1 MSVVDFYDQLSPFY
15 HLIYPD
21 WEASIARQST
31 QLDSVICELWGDR
44 VKTVLDAACGVGT
57 QAIGLAQLGYQVTGS
72 DISATAVARAKREAA
87 KRGLEIRF
95 GRADLRSLSSSYADS
110 FDLVIAC
117 DNAIPHLLSDQ
128 EIQDSFRELY
138 RRVASG
144 GGCLVSVRDYDP
156 AESKETKVVPY
167 GVRTDG
173 DRRFLIFQVWEYHG
187 SIYDL
192 SMYFIEDRGGSE
204 CISHVMRSKY
214 YAVPV
219 ARLVELMSAAGF
231 QGVCRIDGRVFQPLI
246 AGFKDT

>member
-1 MSVVDFYDQLSPFY
+1 MSVIDFYDQLSPFY
-15 HLIYPD
+15 QLIYPD

-44 VKTVLDAACGVGT
+44 VKTVLDVACGVGT

-72 DISATAVARAKREAA
+72 DISASAVARAKREAA
-87 KRGLEIRF
+87 RRGLEIRF
-95 GRADLRSLSSSYADS
+95 GRADLRCLSSSYADS

-128 EIQDSFRELY
+128 EIQESFRELY

-156 AESKETKVVPY
+156 DESKETKVVPY

-192 SMYFIEDRGGSE
+192 SMYFI
-204 CISHVMRSKY
+204 
-214 YAVPV
+214 
-219 ARLVELMSAAGF
+219 
-231 QGVCRIDGRVFQPLI
+231 
-246 AGFKDT
+246 

>member
-1 MSVVDFYDQLSPFY
+1 MSVIDFYDQLSPFY

-31 QLDSVICELWGDR
+31 QLDSVICELWGGR

-72 DISATAVARAKREAA
+72 DISVAAVRRAEREAGQ
-87 KRGLEIRF
+87 RGLEINF
-95 GRADLRSLSSSYADS
+95 GCADLRSLSSSYSDS
-110 FDLVIAC
+110 FDLAIAC
-117 DNAIPHLLSDQ
+117 DNAIPHLLSDE
-128 EIQDSFRELY
+128 EIQKAFRELY
-138 RRVASG
+138 RCVASG
-144 GGCLVSVRDYDP
+144 GGCLVSVRDYGP
-156 AESKETKVVPY
+156 AESKETKVIPY

-173 DRRFLIFQVWEYHG
+173 DRQFLVFQVWEYHG

-219 ARLVELMSAAGF
+219 ARLVELMSEAGF
-231 QGVCRIDGRVFQPLI
+231 QGVCRIDGRFFQPLV
-246 AGFKDT
+246 AGSKDP